1 MGIPSY
7 FSYIVKKHNDILKKF
22 SNSSFN
28 FDNLYLDCN
37 GIIYDSLS
45 KLNNTNNNNLEKE
58 LIKLTCEKIKYYIDL
73 IKPNKNILIAFDG
86 IAPVAK
92 LNQQKDR
99 RYKSWYLNQINSSS
113 ITNNFNTSSI
123 TPGTNFMNNLDL
135 ELKEKFKEN
144 NIILSTSKEE
154 GEGEHKI
161 FEFIRNNAEKHK
173 KETTVIYG
181 LDADLI
187 MLTLNHLEYCNNL
200 YLFRETPYFIK
211 NLESSLIENEN
222 YIIDIP
228 LFAVKLAQDMINKDN
243 ISDITK
249 NKLIKDYVFLCFLL
263 GNDFMPHFPSLNIR
277 TNGIDIL
284 LNIYNKVNE
293 NGKDYLINNNSINW
307 KSLRKIVEILSS
319 IEENLFKEEYKIRK
333 KWENSIKNKYNNN
346 LLNQEEELNN
356 SPLLNRKKE
365 YFINPYE
372 KEWQYRYYITLFDIE
387 NDYERKKDICIN
399 YLKILEWNFYY
410 YNSDCLDWRFKYE
423 YHYPPLF
430 QDLLEFI
437 PFFESNFLDKK
448 PKNPINWQ
456 IQLAYVLPRDS
467 LILLPDLVRD
477 KLLKNLNEYYKLD
490 YEFEWSFCK
499 YFWESHVKYEP
510 ICVSELEKLLLG

>member
-113 ITNNFNTSSI
+113 TTNNFNTSSI

-284 LNIYNKVNE
+284 LNIKDMPVKV
-293 NGKDYLINNNSINW
+293 
-307 KSLRKIVEILSS
+307 
-319 IEENLFKEEYKIRK
+319 IEGNHAE
-333 KWENSIKNKYNNN
+333 
-346 LLNQEEELNN
+346 
-356 SPLLNRKKE
+356 
-365 YFINPYE
+365 
-372 KEWQYRYYITLFDIE
+372 ITLDVTGPC
-387 NDYERKKDICIN
+387 DV
-399 YLKILEWNFYY
+399 LA
-410 YNSDCLDWRFKYE
+410 SS
-423 YHYPPLF
+423 
-430 QDLLEFI
+430 
-437 PFFESNFLDKK
+437 FEVPGTVELV
-448 PKNPINWQ
+448 NP
-456 IQLAYVLPRDS
+456 AVD
-467 LILLPDLVRD
+467 
-477 KLLKNLNEYYKLD
+477 
-490 YEFEWSFCK
+490 
-499 YFWESHVKYEP
+499 
-510 ICVSELEKLLLG
+510 